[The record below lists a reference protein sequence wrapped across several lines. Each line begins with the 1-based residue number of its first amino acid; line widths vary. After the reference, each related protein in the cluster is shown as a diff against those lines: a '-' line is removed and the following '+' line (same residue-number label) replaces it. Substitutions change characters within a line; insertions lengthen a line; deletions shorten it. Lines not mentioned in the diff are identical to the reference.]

1 MEADHD
7 LTASTTGGATVRPAE
22 LHGHSHHSH
31 VPRESVLKDDPI
43 HIDTAL
49 QQRMARINA
58 AKTAKPIRRLRS
70 KKRIIIDIICGK
82 CSLAKYYLHHDSDA
96 IIICID
102 RRDREDALSEIP
114 RHMLARIRY
123 VQLDA
128 ITLTYDALLDII
140 RSQCGGAGIKDVYH
154 VHASPD
160 CTTYSTA
167 HSSVTKKKLKKKLFL

>member
-1 MEADHD
+1 M
-7 LTASTTGGATVRPAE
+7 
-22 LHGHSHHSH
+22 
-31 VPRESVLKDDPI
+31 PRESVLKDDPI

-70 KKRIIIDIICGK
+70 KKRIIIDILCGK
-82 CSLAKYYLHHDSDA
+82 CSLAKYYLHHDSNA

-128 ITLTYDALLDII
+128 ITLTSLKLVLTLTTKHLAKNFAPSLIVLLDAKTLEMFHLEARAKGDLEGRLNRIFSI
-140 RSQCGGAGIKDVYH
+140 FVA
-154 VHASPD
+154 
-160 CTTYSTA
+160 
-167 HSSVTKKKLKKKLFL
+167 

>member
-1 MEADHD
+1 M
-7 LTASTTGGATVRPAE
+7 
-22 LHGHSHHSH
+22 
-31 VPRESVLKDDPI
+31 PRESVLKDNPI
-43 HIDTAL
+43 HIYTAL

-70 KKRIIIDIICGK
+70 KKRIIVDILCGK
-82 CSLAKYYLHHDSDA
+82 CSLAKYYLHHDSNA

-114 RHMLARIRY
+114 RHMLARVRY

-167 HSSVTKKKLKKKLFL
+167 HSSVTSYRNEDGTVR